1 MSFYSVRAPRSRSTP
16 GQPRILAPLF
26 SHSDHLTRCAST
38 QTSPL
43 TASAYLCD
51 TYFLLL
57 SLFPSRTPPAHI
69 STQSHPFSFPSSTNH
84 LHRLQA
90 RPGGYRVQCLHNT
103 HMHTPLRRDNRGTSR
118 NPEKRYFPIP
128 PSTPPYSFFF
138 AAGSSSHSDDDTS
151 SVPGRPLISYRVAPL
166 IGCAHPIRIKRH
178 PISRPYRVA
187 SLIVCA
193 HVGRWAAAEGWRGG
207 GHPILMFFAR
217 PGEPGWQ
224 GWPQ

>member
-1 MSFYSVRAPRSRSTP
+1 MPIHGPVPIVVLPRSRTAITLHPRSTP
-16 GQPRILAPLF
+16 Y
-26 SHSDHLTRCAST
+26 SCASI
-38 QTSPL
+38 QPFRSPHKVRL
-43 TASAYLCD
+43 NSNLSTDRLRLPMRHLFPSS
-51 TYFLLL
+51 L

-84 LHRLQA
+84 LHRFQA
-90 RPGGYRVQCLHNT
+90 RPGGYKCLHNT

-138 AAGSSSHSDDDTS
+138 FAAGSSSLSDDDTS

-187 SLIVCA
+187 SLIV
-193 HVGRWAAAEGWRGG
+193 
-207 GHPILMFFAR
+207 
-217 PGEPGWQ
+217 
-224 GWPQ
+224 

>member
-1 MSFYSVRAPRSRSTP
+1 MSFYPVRAPRSRSTP

-26 SHSDHLTRCAST
+26 SNSDHRTRCAST

-84 LHRLQA
+84 LHRFQA
-90 RPGGYRVQCLHNT
+90 RPGGYNASTAHTC
-103 HMHTPLRRDNRGTSR
+103 TPLFGGTTVERPGTPR
-118 NPEKRYFPIP
+118 NVIFP
-128 PSTPPYSFFF
+128 PSTPPYSFFVF
-138 AAGSSSHSDDDTS
+138 AAGSSSLSDDDTS

-193 HVGRWAAAEGWRGG
+193 HVGRWAAAEGW
-207 GHPILMFFAR
+207 
-217 PGEPGWQ
+217 
-224 GWPQ
+224 

>member
-1 MSFYSVRAPRSRSTP
+1 MSFYPVRAPRSRSTP
-16 GQPRILAPLF
+16 GQPRIRAPLF

-51 TYFLLL
+51 TYL
-57 SLFPSRTPPAHI
+57 S
-69 STQSHPFSFPSSTNH
+69 SHPVHRLRTSPLNPIPSPSLHLLTTSIDSKLYQVGTMPPQHTHAHPSSAGQPWNVPEPRET
-84 LHRLQA
+84 LVL
-90 RPGGYRVQCLHNT
+90 
-103 HMHTPLRRDNRGTSR
+103 PL
-118 NPEKRYFPIP
+118 PH
-128 PSTPPYSFFF
+128 YSCFF
-138 AAGSSSHSDDDTS
+138 AAGSSSLSDDDTS

-193 HVGRWAAAEGWRGG
+193 HVGRWAAAEGW
-207 GHPILMFFAR
+207 
-217 PGEPGWQ
+217 
-224 GWPQ
+224 

>member
-1 MSFYSVRAPRSRSTP
+1 MSFYPVRAPRSRSTP

-26 SHSDHLTRCAST
+26 SHSDHRTRCAST

-90 RPGGYRVQCLHNT
+90 RPGGYGASTAHTC
-103 HMHTPLRRDNRGTSR
+103 TPLFGGTTVERPGTPRHVNFQSLLPLPLTPSSSSPPAPPRSR
-118 NPEKRYFPIP
+118 TT
-128 PSTPPYSFFF
+128 TPPRFRDAHLF
-138 AAGSSSHSDDDTS
+138 
-151 SVPGRPLISYRVAPL
+151 LIYRVAPL

-193 HVGRWAAAEGWRGG
+193 HVGRWAAAEGW
-207 GHPILMFFAR
+207 
-217 PGEPGWQ
+217 
-224 GWPQ
+224 

>member
-1 MSFYSVRAPRSRSTP
+1 MSFYPVRAPRSRSTP

-26 SHSDHLTRCAST
+26 SHSDHRTRCAST

-90 RPGGYRVQCLHNT
+90 RPGGYSASTAHTC
-103 HMHTPLRRDNRGTSR
+103 TPLFGGTTVER
-118 NPEKRYFPIP
+118 PGTPRTVERPIP

-138 AAGSSSHSDDDTS
+138 FAAGSSSLSDDDTS
-151 SVPGRPLISYRVAPL
+151 SVPMSSSCTYAMSTHG
-166 IGCAHPIRIKRH
+166 
-178 PISRPYRVA
+178 
-187 SLIVCA
+187 
-193 HVGRWAAAEGWRGG
+193 HVPDPRLATL
-207 GHPILMFFAR
+207 PT
-217 PGEPGWQ
+217 
-224 GWPQ
+224 

>member
-1 MSFYSVRAPRSRSTP
+1 MSFYPVRAPRSRSTP

-90 RPGGYRVQCLHNT
+90 RPGGYSASTT
-103 HMHTPLRRDNRGTSR
+103 HTCTPLFGGTTVERPGTPRNVIFQSLLPLPLTPSSLPPAPPRSR
-118 NPEKRYFPIP
+118 TT
-128 PSTPPYSFFF
+128 TPPRFRDAHLF
-138 AAGSSSHSDDDTS
+138 
-151 SVPGRPLISYRVAPL
+151 L
-166 IGCAHPIRIKRH
+166 IG
-178 PISRPYRVA
+178 
-187 SLIVCA
+187 
-193 HVGRWAAAEGWRGG
+193 WRR
-207 GHPILMFFAR
+207 L
-217 PGEPGWQ
+217 
-224 GWPQ
+224 

>member
-1 MSFYSVRAPRSRSTP
+1 MSFYPVRAPRSRSTP

-90 RPGGYRVQCLHNT
+90 RPGGYSASTAHTC
-103 HMHTPLRRDNRGTSR
+103 TPLFGGTTVERPGTPR
-118 NPEKRYFPIP
+118 NVIFQSLLPLPH
-128 PSTPPYSFFF
+128 YSFFFF
-138 AAGSSSHSDDDTS
+138 AAGSSSLSDDDTS

-178 PISRPYRVA
+178 PVSRPYRVA
-187 SLIVCA
+187 SLIV
-193 HVGRWAAAEGWRGG
+193 
-207 GHPILMFFAR
+207 
-217 PGEPGWQ
+217 
-224 GWPQ
+224 

>member
-1 MSFYSVRAPRSRSTP
+1 MPLHGPVPIVVLPRSRTAITLHPRSTP
-16 GQPRILAPLF
+16 YP
-26 SHSDHLTRCAST
+26 CASI
-38 QTSPL
+38 QPFRSPHKVRL
-43 TASAYLCD
+43 NSNLSTDRLR
-51 TYFLLL
+51 LPMRHL

-90 RPGGYRVQCLHNT
+90 RPSGYSASTAHTC
-103 HMHTPLRRDNRGTSR
+103 TPLFGGTTVERPGTPR
-118 NPEKRYFPIP
+118 NVIFQSLLPLPH
-128 PSTPPYSFFF
+128 YSFFFF
-138 AAGSSSHSDDDTS
+138 AAGSSSLSDDDTS

-193 HVGRWAAAEGWRGG
+193 HVGRWAASEGW
-207 GHPILMFFAR
+207 
-217 PGEPGWQ
+217 
-224 GWPQ
+224 